1 MKQSQINWLKENF
14 SETSEFFVDGY
25 YRFRQSDEASYEV
38 AFLVPCACGSN
49 NVHPQITL
57 ENHGSEYIATKL
69 IDMDVTPPIVLTRNA
84 QTSEQIDQ
92 TLSELMTKFETA
104 KK

>member
-1 MKQSQINWLKENF
+1 MKQTQINWLKEHF
-14 SETSEFFVDGY
+14 SETSEYLGDGY
-25 YRFRQSDEASYEV
+25 YRFRKSDEASYEL

-69 IDMDVTPPIVLTRNA
+69 IDMEVTPPIVLTRNGE
-84 QTSEQIDQ
+84 TSEEIDQ
-92 TLSELMTKFETA
+92 ALADLLKKFEDV

>member
-1 MKQSQINWLKENF
+1 MKQKQINWLKNNF
-14 SETSEFFVDGY
+14 SETSEYFTDGY
-25 YRFRQSDEASYEV
+25 YRFRKSGETGYEL

-57 ENHGSEYIATKL
+57 ENHGTDYIATKL
-69 IDMDVTPPIVLTRNA
+69 IDMEVTPPLVLTRNN
-84 QTSEQIDQ
+84 QTSSQIDEA
-92 TLSELMTKFETA
+92 LEKLLKKFEEV